1 MAGETKPNGPDLKAD
16 GIPVDDIGTEIP
28 TAGHVDGKP
37 VVVIRVGHGYRA
49 LGGRCTHYGGPL
61 ADGFCVEGQLRC
73 PWHHAAF
80 DLDTGEAVGAPA
92 LDPIPIYDTTERDG
106 RVFVA
111 GPREPE
117 AAVRTP
123 LVSPDSVVILGA
135 GAAGAA
141 GSEALRRYG
150 YSGPIT
156 MIGEEGP
163 VDRPNLSKDYLAG
176 TAPEEWIPLR
186 SPRFYAEHWIELISG
201 KRVTSIDRG
210 GRTVEMVGG
219 RSIPYGALL
228 LATGAEPRRL
238 DVPGGGLPHVHYL
251 RTFDDSRDIIAAIGD
266 RSRAVVVGAGFI
278 GLEVTASL
286 RHRDIDVTVVE
297 PLQVPLIPVIGESMG
312 RFVTELHREHGVVFR
327 LGREVTEI
335 GEEDVTL
342 DDGTKIPADLVVVG
356 IGVVPRTELAEA
368 AGLEVDDGVVVDDR
382 LRTGDPRIWAAGDI
396 ASYPGPAGSRVRVE
410 HWALAERQG
419 QTAARNILGYDVA
432 FTHPPFFWSQ
442 HFDVPINVTGH
453 IAGWEEEVVS
463 GDPAQRDVMVGYR
476 KGGAIRAMASIYRD
490 RDSLRAE
497 YALATGD
504 QKTLEALLGNP

>member
-1 MAGETKPNGPDLKAD
+1 
-16 GIPVDDIGTEIP
+16 
-28 TAGHVDGKP
+28 
-37 VVVIRVGHGYRA
+37 
-49 LGGRCTHYGGPL
+49 
-61 ADGFCVEGQLRC
+61 
-73 PWHHAAF
+73 
-80 DLDTGEAVGAPA
+80 
-92 LDPIPIYDTTERDG
+92 
-106 RVFVA
+106 
-111 GPREPE
+111 
-117 AAVRTP
+117 
-123 LVSPDSVVILGA
+123 
-135 GAAGAA
+135 
-141 GSEALRRYG
+141 
-150 YSGPIT
+150 
-156 MIGEEGP
+156 
-163 VDRPNLSKDYLAG
+163 
-176 TAPEEWIPLR
+176 
-186 SPRFYAEHWIELISG
+186 
-201 KRVTSIDRG
+201 
-210 GRTVEMVGG
+210 
-219 RSIPYGALL
+219 
-228 LATGAEPRRL
+228 
-238 DVPGGGLPHVHYL
+238 
-251 RTFDDSRDIIAAIGD
+251 
-266 RSRAVVVGAGFI
+266 
-278 GLEVTASL
+278 
-286 RHRDIDVTVVE
+286 
-297 PLQVPLIPVIGESMG
+297 MG